1 MTAAPCNP
9 TELWTTQ
16 LGTVPYREAVA
27 LQETLCALR
36 QRDAVPDVLLLLE
49 HPPTYTRGR
58 RSQPGELPQGEE
70 FYRAR
75 GVEVID
81 TNRGGRLTYH
91 GPGQLVGYPI
101 LRERDVLAHIRR
113 MEAAI
118 VAALADEGIGARSRC
133 EEGPDFTGVWVDD
146 RKIASIGVHQSRGVT
161 THGFAVNVDNDLEPF
176 SWIIPCGLAG
186 VQMTSVARELAGAPT
201 ATGLHREADGGVYEH
216 FRRRLLE
223 RYCALLG
230 RSPLELAPEALMRA
244 VHPQGQPAG
253 AVAA

>member
-36 QRDAVPDVLLLLE
+36 QQDAVPDVLLLLE

-101 LRERDVLAHIRR
+101 LRERDVLAHVRR
-113 MEAAI
+113 METAI
-118 VAALADEGIGARSRC
+118 VAALADEGIAARSRC

-161 THGFAVNVDNDLEPF
+161 THGFAVNVNNDLEPF

-186 VQMTSVARELAGAPT
+186 VQMTSVARELAGAP
-201 ATGLHREADGGVYEH
+201 AAPSLDREADGEVYDA
-216 FRRRLLE
+216 FRRYLID

-230 RSPLELAPEALMRA
+230 RTARELAPEALIEVA
-244 VHPQGQPAG
+244 HSQALPGG